1 MIINHLS
8 MILEFYK
15 RYQEKTFS
23 TTEFHDYFVKCV
35 SDGTYPG
42 LMLSV
47 AYESK
52 DFGLSIEKT
61 GETDKV
67 FDFFNLA
74 RAKNAEDNSSLNLY
88 YLDISEAIF
97 CKYFV
102 FATKK
107 EYLSFYKDVKLKG
120 YTSSVIMQ
128 LFKDSF
134 QFIRRGLVLIDNLP
148 SIEVGVMLK
157 ELVRKETSESY
168 SLLESL
174 GDQDSYPNI
183 DSSYVYVD
191 QLNNPDFFD
200 KAALLLYE
208 WCLKNDK

>member
-1 MIINHLS
+1 
-8 MILEFYK
+8 
-15 RYQEKTFS
+15 
-23 TTEFHDYFVKCV
+23 
-35 SDGTYPG
+35 
-42 LMLSV
+42 
-47 AYESK
+47 
-52 DFGLSIEKT
+52 
-61 GETDKV
+61 
-67 FDFFNLA
+67 
-74 RAKNAEDNSSLNLY
+74 
-88 YLDISEAIF
+88 
-97 CKYFV
+97 
-102 FATKK
+102 
-107 EYLSFYKDVKLKG
+107 
-120 YTSSVIMQ
+120 MQ

-191 QLNNPDFFD
+191 QLHNPDFFD